1 MDSVLSNE
9 VARRIA
15 ADLATLVSEAEKH
28 GTLPRIKSVAFY
40 FNETELR
47 TIIKLMRSRHGILDP
62 AQPTP
67 TLEQI
72 DAACQKMVA
81 GWAAMDDRD
90 RHGWR
95 SEAKQWAHAFGL
107 YAAQP
112 PAAPALTPLAE
123 QSRRQLNEWIE
134 EKRQK
139 PAAPVETELDDLREE
154 NKRLHKR
161 IETVITERLNVEYA
175 CVMDAKRQ
183 VEKENEE
190 LKARLQCSSAGTG
203 EAWNPTDEQVRS
215 ACMWYRH
222 DMGLL
227 TVSEAAA
234 VKTEAR
240 LWLRAWQKEIAGIR
254 AVPQSLWQPIETAP
268 QDGTRILATGGGLG
282 KEVEAVT
289 YNERVGC
296 WSAET
301 CTLDDTDHEPD
312 GYNRPTHW
320 QPMPDA
326 SALSRPQLEAGST
339 ELPSHQGK
347 AP

>member
-1 MDSVLSNE
+1 MSDTCECGFVPDACAANLCLRKKTHLAGLLPGSNWPNTGSAGNATETTGDGTGNGRTTKPELTGSPSGTPQGAGNFSERWALEKASAILS
-9 VARRIA
+9 
-15 ADLATLVSEAEKH
+15 L
-28 GTLPRIKSVAFY
+28 
-40 FNETELR
+40 
-47 TIIKLMRSRHGILDP
+47 
-62 AQPTP
+62 
-67 TLEQI
+67 
-72 DAACQKMVA
+72 
-81 GWAAMDDRD
+81 
-90 RHGWR
+90 
-95 SEAKQWAHAFGL
+95 
-107 YAAQP
+107 AAQP
-112 PAAPALTPLAE
+112 PAAPVETAHMTYNTIKAAFDE
-123 QSRRQLNEWIE
+123 FRKTVTVVE
-134 EKRQK
+134 EKPNFNSFSQGYVAGWNAK
-139 PAAPVETELDDLREE
+139 EAA
-154 NKRLHKR
+154 
-161 IETVITERLNVEYA
+161 
-175 CVMDAKRQ
+175 
-183 VEKENEE
+183 
-190 LKARLQCSSAGTG
+190 QCSSAGTG

>member
-1 MDSVLSNE
+1 MRRDIRQREALEKASAILS
-9 VARRIA
+9 
-15 ADLATLVSEAEKH
+15 L
-28 GTLPRIKSVAFY
+28 
-40 FNETELR
+40 
-47 TIIKLMRSRHGILDP
+47 
-62 AQPTP
+62 
-67 TLEQI
+67 
-72 DAACQKMVA
+72 
-81 GWAAMDDRD
+81 
-90 RHGWR
+90 
-95 SEAKQWAHAFGL
+95 
-107 YAAQP
+107 AAQP
-112 PAAPALTPLAE
+112 PAAPVETAHMTYNTIKAAFDE
-123 QSRRQLNEWIE
+123 FRKTVTVVE
-134 EKRQK
+134 EKPNFNSFSQGYVAGWNAK
-139 PAAPVETELDDLREE
+139 EAA
-154 NKRLHKR
+154 
-161 IETVITERLNVEYA
+161 
-175 CVMDAKRQ
+175 
-183 VEKENEE
+183 
-190 LKARLQCSSAGTG
+190 QCSSAGTG